1 MGATVAARNKKV
13 RQEAL
18 RDQLQAKGLHT
29 QVLVIAEKLNDQHLD
44 LEQSAISALK
54 ASADIKMKLVNKY
67 MPDLKA
73 VEHSNDPDNP
83 IGESTDAEVMARIK
97 ILMAKHDGE

>member
-1 MGATVAARNKKV
+1 MAATVAARNKKV
-13 RQEAL
+13 RQDAL
-18 RDQLQAKGLHT
+18 REQLSQKQLHV
-29 QVLVIAEKLNDQHLD
+29 QVLVIAEKLDKQHLD
-44 LEQSAISALK
+44 LEQSAISALR

-83 IGESTDAEVMARIK
+83 IGEASDAEMMLRIK
-97 ILMAKHDGE
+97 ELMAKANG